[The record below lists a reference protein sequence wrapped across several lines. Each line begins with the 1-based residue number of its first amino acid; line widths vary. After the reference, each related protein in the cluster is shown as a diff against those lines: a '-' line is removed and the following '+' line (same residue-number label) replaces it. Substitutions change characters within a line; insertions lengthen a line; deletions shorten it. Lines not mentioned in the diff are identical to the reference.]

1 MNAVDTNIWIYQ
13 HDSRDP
19 AKQQA
24 AKDLIAHVRPL
35 VLLWQVG
42 CEFIAAS
49 RKLAALG
56 FTEDQAWAELVYM
69 QSIAT
74 VRLPDVAVWTRAHDL
89 QTRFSLSFWDAL
101 LVAACLQAG
110 VQTLYTED
118 IGAPRVIDG
127 LSLVNPFLAG
137 P

>member
-19 AKQQA
+19 VKQQIA
-24 AKDLIAHVRPL
+24 DDLIARVRPL
-35 VLLWQVG
+35 ILLWQVG
-42 CEFIAAS
+42 CEFLAAS
-49 RKLAALG
+49 RKLSVIG
-56 FTEDQAWAELVYM
+56 FTEKQARAALALM

-74 VRLPDVAVWTRAHDL
+74 VALPGVAVWTRAQDL
-89 QTRFSLSFWDAL
+89 QDRFSLSSWDAL
-101 LVAACLQAG
+101 LVAACLEAG

-118 IGAPRVIDG
+118 MGAPRTIDG
-127 LSLVNPFLAG
+127 LSLVNPFLTG